1 MTFFLRILHTIIANL
16 AMLAFT
22 SAAFAEELIIPGSG
36 NPEYVL
42 TQLAKAFNQQQ
53 SEHIVTVPS
62 STGTAGAL
70 RDVEAGT
77 ASMGRVGRPLKEN
90 ERNKGISYVALG
102 RDPVIFAA
110 GAGVTVHSITST
122 QAVDAFSG
130 KLTDWS
136 ELGGNP
142 GPIRAVGRET
152 TDASR
157 QALSRLVK
165 PFENIVFGEN
175 VKIVHL
181 DPELITLL
189 DRYPTSLGFLNKS
202 ALGACNSKIVY
213 LAFDGVEPTSENVE
227 KGRYP
232 LWLEI
237 GLIYKPD
244 ALTPVGK
251 TFLEFVRSPAGSEIL
266 REHGVLPA
274 ATEN

>member
-1 MTFFLRILHTIIANL
+1 MTFVRLRHVIAAWL
-16 AMLAFT
+16 AALT
-22 SAAFAEELIIPGSG
+22 LVSVAFAEELIIPGSG

-53 SEHIVTVPS
+53 SQHTVTVPP

-77 ASMGRVGRPLKEN
+77 ASLGRVGRPLKED
-90 ERNKGISYVALG
+90 ERNKGIAYVALG
-102 RDPVIFAA
+102 RDPVVFAA
-110 GAGVTVHSITST
+110 GASVTARSITPA

-130 KLTDWS
+130 TLTDWR

-142 GPIRAVGRET
+142 GPIRAIGRET

-157 QALSRLVK
+157 QAINRLIK
-165 PFENIVFGEN
+165 PFENIVYGEN
-175 VKIVHL
+175 VKVVHL

-189 DRYPTSLGFLNKS
+189 DRFPTSLGFLNKS
-202 ALGACNSKIVY
+202 ALSACNSKIVY
-213 LAFDGVEPTSENVE
+213 LALDGVEPTSENLE
-227 KGRYP
+227 KGLYSV
-232 LWLEI
+232 WLEL

-244 ALTPVGK
+244 ALTPAGK
-251 TFLEFVRSPAGSEIL
+251 VFLEFVQSPAGARIL

-274 ATEN
+274 VSKN

>member
-1 MTFFLRILHTIIANL
+1 MTLVHFRLIIAAWL
-16 AMLAFT
+16 ALLTLTGFA
-22 SAAFAEELIIPGSG
+22 SAEELVIPGSG

-42 TQLAKAFNQQQ
+42 MQLAKAFNQQQ
-53 SEHIVTVPS
+53 NQHTVTVPP

-77 ASMGRVGRPLKEN
+77 TSLGRVGRPLKED
-90 ERNKGISYVALG
+90 ERNKGITYLALG
-102 RDPVIFAA
+102 RDPVVFAA
-110 GAGVTVHSITST
+110 GAGVTARSITPA
-122 QAVDAFSG
+122 QAVDVYSG
-130 KLTDWS
+130 KLTDWR

-142 GPIRAVGRET
+142 GPIRAIGREP

-157 QALSRLVK
+157 QAITRFIK
-165 PFENIVFGEN
+165 PFENIVYGEN
-175 VKIVHL
+175 VKVVHL

-189 DRYPTSLGFLNKS
+189 DRFPTSLGILNKS
-202 ALGACNSKIVY
+202 ALGACSTKIVY

-227 KGRYP
+227 KGNYP

-244 ALTPVGK
+244 ALTPAAK
-251 TFLEFVRSPAGSEIL
+251 AFLDFIQSPAGERIL

-274 ATEN
+274 VSKN

>member
-1 MTFFLRILHTIIANL
+1 MTLVHFRLIIAAWL
-16 AMLAFT
+16 ALLTLTGFA
-22 SAAFAEELIIPGSG
+22 SAEELVIPGSG

-42 TQLAKAFNQQQ
+42 MQLAKAFNQQQ
-53 SEHIVTVPS
+53 NQHTVTVPP

-77 ASMGRVGRPLKEN
+77 TSLGRVGRPLKED
-90 ERNKGISYVALG
+90 ERNKGIAYVALG
-102 RDPVIFAA
+102 RDPVVFAA
-110 GAGVTVHSITST
+110 GAGVTARSITPA
-122 QAVDAFSG
+122 QAVDVYSG
-130 KLTDWS
+130 KLTDWR

-142 GPIRAVGRET
+142 GPIRAIGREP

-157 QALSRLVK
+157 QAITRFIK
-165 PFENIVFGEN
+165 PFENIVYGEN
-175 VKIVHL
+175 VKVVHL

-189 DRYPTSLGFLNKS
+189 DRFPTSLGILNKS
-202 ALGACNSKIVY
+202 ALGACSTKIVY

-227 KGRYP
+227 KGNYP

-244 ALTPVGK
+244 ALTPAAK
-251 TFLEFVRSPAGSEIL
+251 AFLDFIQSPAGERIL

-274 ATEN
+274 VSKN